1 MQRLSSCLLA
11 AVVLA
16 VLPATA
22 GAVLP
27 GNNGHI
33 VFASGRGA
41 PPGDDS
47 QAKLF
52 LWHFPTSA
60 AEGDGIVGPL
70 SLAGAVQHRHPTW
83 SPDRTKIAY
92 ARGVPGAV
100 PTPFTNAA
108 DNVTSDRP
116 AWSPDGTRIAFENE
130 VGDNTGQ
137 RDIIV
142 RTVDGS

>member
-1 MQRLSSCLLA
+1 MSHGRRAAGAPSDASRLTTRTYPTPAGPAGRSERTPRLATPGGIAWLSSSSPQPRIVMQRLSSCLLA

-41 PPGDDS
+41 PPADDS

-52 LWHFPTSA
+52 LWHSPRSA

-70 SLAGAVQHRHPTW
+70 
-83 SPDRTKIAY
+83 
-92 ARGVPGAV
+92 
-100 PTPFTNAA
+100 
-108 DNVTSDRP
+108 
-116 AWSPDGTRIAFENE
+116 
-130 VGDNTGQ
+130 
-137 RDIIV
+137 
-142 RTVDGS
+142 